1 MDISI
6 IGSGYVGLVT
16 GACFADVGHNVIC
29 VDNDPRKVE
38 SLQAGKVPIYEPGLE
53 EVIHRNVSAQ
63 RLRFTGSIQD
73 GVENSQIVFIAVPTP
88 QQPDGS
94 VDLSFIE
101 KVARE
106 IAGVLTSYRVI
117 VDKSTVPVKTG
128 EKVRESIKRYNR
140 HGAEFDVVSNPE
152 FLREGCA
159 VADLMHPDRI
169 VIGAQSEHA
178 IDLMKKVYEPFMAP
192 ILVTDIN
199 SAELIKHAANS
210 FLALKISYINAVSA
224 ICEASGADMEKVA
237 DGIGM
242 DRRIGRSFLNAGI
255 GYGGSCFPKDI
266 AAFITICDQL
276 GVPFNL
282 LKEVQRINADQKTR
296 FLKSIRETLWVL
308 RDKKI
313 AVWGLAFKPDT
324 DDLRSSVAIEL
335 VSDMLKE
342 GAHVTAYDP
351 KGMEK
356 AREVEAIAG
365 AKFAQSAL
373 ETVEGAEAL
382 DRRHGV
388 GGIRQR
394 RSRNREGED
403 DDADYFR
410 RAQLVRS
417 RDDGQ
422 ARFSLP
428 FHRARKCEAALRWI
442 ARSVA
447 RIHPRSMRSE
457 FSSRGVALAALREW
471 RTGEQFADSILARLL
486 RSSDLTGS
494 GPRLHHRTVLR
505 DPPQPEPARF
515 LDRIAQ
521 IRASGSMTRATYCA
535 SASTNFFSSKTPEHA
550 AVYETVELAGRKE
563 SISRQRCPAQRRPR
577 KRGARGKG
585 GPSRISA
592 LETSHP
598 QFLIDRWRRKLRRG
612 KHGGSLR
619 VEQPPGSDL
628 RPDQSS
634 QDFGRGVS
642 LRDQVGRLYRPEPAS
657 AGRRPGQFR
666 PSDGRSGR
674 RTR

>member
-29 VDNDPRKVE
+29 VDNDPRKIE

-53 EVIHRNVSAQ
+53 EVIHRNVSAR

-140 HGAEFDVVSNPE
+140 HGADFDVVSNPE

-224 ICEASGADMEKVA
+224 ICEASGADVEKVA

-242 DRRIGRSFLNAGI
+242 DRRIGRTFLNAGI

-266 AAFITICDQL
+266 AAFITISDQL

-282 LKEVQRINADQKTR
+282 LKEVQRINAEQKTR

-313 AVWGLAFKPDT
+313 AVWGLTFKPNT
-324 DDLRSSVAIEL
+324 DDIRSSVALEL
-335 VSDMLKE
+335 VADMLKE

-356 AREVEAIAG
+356 ARAVEAIAG

-382 DRRHGV
+382 IVATEWPEFANVDLAIVKEKMTTPIIFDG
-388 GGIRQR
+388 
-394 RSRNREGED
+394 RNLFDPETMAKLG
-403 DDADYFR
+403 
-410 RAQLVRS
+410 
-417 RDDGQ
+417 
-422 ARFSLP
+422 
-428 FHRARKCEAALRWI
+428 FHY
-442 ARSVA
+442 
-447 RIHPRSMRSE
+447 H
-457 FSSRGVALAALREW
+457 
-471 RTGEQFADSILARLL
+471 SI
-486 RSSDLTGS
+486 G
-494 GPRLHHRTVLR
+494 
-505 DPPQPEPARF
+505 
-515 LDRIAQ
+515 
-521 IRASGSMTRATYCA
+521 RASV
-535 SASTNFFSSKTPEHA
+535 KPH
-550 AVYETVELAGRKE
+550 
-563 SISRQRCPAQRRPR
+563 
-577 KRGARGKG
+577 
-585 GPSRISA
+585 
-592 LETSHP
+592 
-598 QFLIDRWRRKLRRG
+598 
-612 KHGGSLR
+612 
-619 VEQPPGSDL
+619 
-628 RPDQSS
+628 
-634 QDFGRGVS
+634 
-642 LRDQVGRLYRPEPAS
+642 
-657 AGRRPGQFR
+657 
-666 PSDGRSGR
+666 
-674 RTR
+674 